1 MQMPM
6 ITLRFRPLLR
16 SNRVRLINPKTDNV
30 DSTAEIDNRA
40 DRERQTE
47 RYMRS
52 VGIWENFLHLG
63 GGPTIRR

>member
-16 SNRVRLINPKTDNV
+16 SNRVRQINLEADNI
-30 DSTAEIDNRA
+30 DSSAEIDNRA
-40 DRERQTE
+40 DREREIE

-52 VGIWENFLHLG
+52 IGIWENFLHVG